1 MFADIGDDFLI
12 SAESVESK
20 QQKTPAIMPTQ
31 LNGRCCNMDDLGLIA
46 DKFGLQ
52 IFEDSAQALGAR
64 FKGKAAGTFVPSA
77 LSVSIRLRC

>member
-1 MFADIGDDFLI
+1 
-12 SAESVESK
+12 
-20 QQKTPAIMPTQ
+20 MPTQ

-64 FKGKAAGTFVPSA
+64 FKGKAAGTLVPSA
-77 LSVSIRLRC
+77 LSVSIRLRCWLLVMAAQLCHLIPKL